1 MFLVKF
7 LFRPFDDQNK
17 DNAILTVAA
26 EKVFVPRR
34 LFVTA
39 LQ

>member
-1 MFLVKF
+1 MKF
-7 LFRPFDDQNK
+7 RKRKDKNFAYDSCILFFKIKID
-17 DNAILTVAA
+17 
-26 EKVFVPRR
+26 VPRR